1 MANHNILQELVKSG
15 AQDVQAGALET
26 IGNLAFCRA
35 NRYLVLHTAT
45 LMQRLRQIAHSS
57 LGTTTTLGRHAAC
70 RALAILG
77 EPCKLPGESV
87 VTVQMYSGTVPSDG
101 SGPSWAQPPPWS
113 GMLPA
118 ARSRSSVRFPG

>member
-1 MANHNILQELVKSG
+1 MCWQELVKSG

-35 NRYLVLHTAT
+35 NRYLIMHTPT
-45 LMQRLRQIAHSS
+45 LMQRLGQIAHSS

-77 EPCKLPGESV
+77 EIGCCAVYCGVRACGCRSV
-87 VTVQMYSGTVPSDG
+87 APLHAT
-101 SGPSWAQPPPWS
+101 
-113 GMLPA
+113 
-118 ARSRSSVRFPG
+118 